1 MALINASSAI
11 IAKARSK
18 YGKRLTHK
26 DYQALVKCESCGDV
40 VQYLKTY
47 THYVTFLDKVSNDV
61 HRGNLESIMRE
72 KQFEDFLT
80 LCKYNVG
87 STPVTDF
94 LFRRAEI
101 HELMKFITL
110 LSIDRSHEYLF
121 TLPLYLDQHTD
132 IHLSALSTI
141 STHSGLLS
149 AVENTAYKDI
159 LKDFYPDENGSYDL
173 PAIEDALN
181 NFILD
186 LLYTDIGK
194 IKNKKDR
201 AQLTELF
208 DTLIDYNNYSRII
221 RLKKYYN
228 MSNDAVRNHLLN
240 YGSFTGK
247 KLDSILKRESFEDVE
262 RAMHETRIGKKGMK
276 IGPDNEMALQGRYEI
291 CRHHLYFSSNS
302 DIVLLAYYIL
312 AETELSNVIT
322 VVEGVRYSMAP
333 ESIYE
338 TLIL

>member
-18 YGKRLTHK
+18 YGRRLTIK
-26 DYQALVKCESCGDV
+26 DYQALVKCETCGDV

-47 THYVTFLDKVSNDV
+47 THYVTFLDKVSNDI
-61 HRGNLESIMRE
+61 HRGNLENIIRE

-80 LCKYNVG
+80 LCRYNVG
-87 STPVTDF
+87 STPVTNY

-101 HELMKFITL
+101 YELMKFITL
-110 LSIDRSHEYLF
+110 LSIDRPHEYLF

-141 STHSGLLS
+141 STHSGLLE
-149 AVENTAYKDI
+149 ALENTVYKNI
-159 LKDFYPDENGSYDL
+159 LKDFYPDENGTYDL

-181 NFILD
+181 NCILD
-186 LLYTDIGK
+186 LLYADIGR
-194 IKNKKDR
+194 IKSKKDR
-201 AQLTELF
+201 TQLTQLF
-208 DTLIDYNNYSRII
+208 DTLTDYNNYSRII

-228 MSNDAVRNHLLN
+228 MSNDAVRGHLLN
-240 YGSFTGK
+240 YGSFTGR
-247 KLDSILKRESFEDVE
+247 KLDRILKKDSFEDVE
-262 RAMHETRIGKKGMK
+262 RALHETSIGKKGMK
-276 IGPDNEMALQGRYEI
+276 LGPDNEMALQGRYEM

-302 DIVLLAYYIL
+302 DIVLLAYYIVS
-312 AETELSNVIT
+312 ETELSNVIA

-338 TLIL
+338 TLIV